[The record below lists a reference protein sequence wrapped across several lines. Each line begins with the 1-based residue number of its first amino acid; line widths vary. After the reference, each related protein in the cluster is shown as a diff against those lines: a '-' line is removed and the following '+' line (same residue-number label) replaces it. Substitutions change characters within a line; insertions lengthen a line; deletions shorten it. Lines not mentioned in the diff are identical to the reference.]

1 MQAPPLSATLLAA
14 LLWCLMWYL
23 SCMHLF
29 LRSSNGRAFWVVIFL
44 CSFWYLTTRA
54 NTSVPAHDWDGTDL
68 YNCELKSLK
77 RTHIFCCDKFV
88 NVIKGLDSDDHV
100 TFVLDIKYQGLASSA
115 FLGSKSS
122 QIQTRM
128 YVGTIAVLNT
138 CSAQS
143 QCRTT
148 GSTCSIAAVFL

>member
-1 MQAPPLSATLLAA
+1 MIMSP
-14 LLWCLMWYL
+14 
-23 SCMHLF
+23 
-29 LRSSNGRAFWVVIFL
+29 
-44 CSFWYLTTRA
+44 
-54 NTSVPAHDWDGTDL
+54 
-68 YNCELKSLK
+68 
-77 RTHIFCCDKFV
+77 
-88 NVIKGLDSDDHV
+88 
-100 TFVLDIKYQGLASSA
+100 FVLDIKYQGLASSA

-148 GSTCSIAAVFL
+148 GRQYMLNCCGLPVGKLGNCLLLDYPAA